1 MFAETLAQQNAN
13 VARWFAHP
21 PRQGADVKNRGIVRG
36 RLFMG
41 LLLLLAAIINWA
53 VALLMSPHG
62 QPSPSG
68 MEQVRT
74 TVALFQR
81 NSAIGTLVLSALS
94 GWLLFPRRRPN
105 NPIRDWVIAG
115 VLAVLVL
122 SSIYQLI
129 WLETSVLHYVSSARR
144 LRS

>member
-1 MFAETLAQQNAN
+1 
-13 VARWFAHP
+13 
-21 PRQGADVKNRGIVRG
+21 
-36 RLFMG
+36 MG
-41 LLLLLAAIINWA
+41 LLLLLAAVINWA

-68 MEQVRT
+68 MEQVRI

-105 NPIRDWVIAG
+105 SPVRDWVIAG

-122 SSIYQLI
+122 SSVYQLI
-129 WLETSVLHYVSSARR
+129 WLETSVLH
-144 LRS
+144 

>member
-1 MFAETLAQQNAN
+1 
-13 VARWFAHP
+13 
-21 PRQGADVKNRGIVRG
+21 
-36 RLFMG
+36 MG
-41 LLLLLAAIINWA
+41 WLLLFAAMINWA

-62 QPSPSG
+62 EPSASG

-81 NSAIGTLVLSALS
+81 NSAIGTLILSALS
-94 GWLLFPRRRPN
+94 GWLLFPRRRPS
-105 NPIRDWVIAG
+105 NPVKDWVIAG

-129 WLETSVLHYVSSARR
+129 WLEISVLH
-144 LRS
+144 

>member
-1 MFAETLAQQNAN
+1 
-13 VARWFAHP
+13 VR
-21 PRQGADVKNRGIVRG
+21 NRGIVRG

-41 LLLLLAAIINWA
+41 ILLLSAAIINWS

-62 QPSPSG
+62 EPSPAG

-81 NSAIGTLVLSALS
+81 NSAIGTLILSALS

-105 NPIRDWVIAG
+105 NSVRDRVIAG
-115 VLAVLVL
+115 VLAVLVV
-122 SSIYQLI
+122 SSIYLLI
-129 WLETSVLHYVSSARR
+129 WLETSVLH
-144 LRS
+144 

>member
-1 MFAETLAQQNAN
+1 
-13 VARWFAHP
+13 
-21 PRQGADVKNRGIVRG
+21 
-36 RLFMG
+36 MG
-41 LLLLLAAIINWA
+41 LLLLLAAMMNWA

-62 QPSPSG
+62 EPSPSG

-81 NSAIGTLVLSALS
+81 NSAMGILVLSALS

-105 NPIRDWVIAG
+105 NPVRDWVIAG

-122 SSIYQLI
+122 SSIYQLV
-129 WLETSVLHYVSSARR
+129 WLEISVLH
-144 LRS
+144 

>member
-1 MFAETLAQQNAN
+1 M
-13 VARWFAHP
+13 
-21 PRQGADVKNRGIVRG
+21 KNRGIVRG

-41 LLLLLAAIINWA
+41 LLLLLAAIINWS
-53 VALLMSPHG
+53 VALMMSPHG
-62 QPSPSG
+62 RPSPSG
-68 MEQVRT
+68 MEQVRM

-105 NPIRDWVIAG
+105 SPIRDWVIAG
-115 VLAVLVL
+115 ILAVLVL

-129 WLETSVLHYVSSARR
+129 WLERSVLH
-144 LRS
+144 

>member
-1 MFAETLAQQNAN
+1 M
-13 VARWFAHP
+13 
-21 PRQGADVKNRGIVRG
+21 KNRGIIRG

-81 NSAIGTLVLSALS
+81 NSAIGTLVERAVGLAALSAASPEQPDQGL
-94 GWLLFPRRRPN
+94 GDRRGSRG
-105 NPIRDWVIAG
+105 AG
-115 VLAVLVL
+115 AEQHLPADLARNLGTAL
-122 SSIYQLI
+122 
-129 WLETSVLHYVSSARR
+129 VSSAQR
-144 LRS
+144 LDS

>member
-1 MFAETLAQQNAN
+1 
-13 VARWFAHP
+13 
-21 PRQGADVKNRGIVRG
+21 
-36 RLFMG
+36 MG
-41 LLLLLAAIINWA
+41 LLLLLAAMINWA

-68 MEQVRT
+68 MEQVRM

-81 NSAIGTLVLSALS
+81 NSAIGTLILSALS

-105 NPIRDWVIAG
+105 NPIRDRVIAA

-129 WLETSVLHYVSSARR
+129 WLETAVLH
-144 LRS
+144 

>member
-1 MFAETLAQQNAN
+1 M
-13 VARWFAHP
+13 
-21 PRQGADVKNRGIVRG
+21 RG

-41 LLLLLAAIINWA
+41 ILLLSAAVINWA

-81 NSAIGTLVLSALS
+81 NSAIGTLVLSALA
-94 GWLLFPRRRPN
+94 GWLLFPRRRPK
-105 NPIRDWVIAG
+105 NPTRDWVIAG

-129 WLETSVLHYVSSARR
+129 WLETSVLH
-144 LRS
+144 

>member
-1 MFAETLAQQNAN
+1 
-13 VARWFAHP
+13 
-21 PRQGADVKNRGIVRG
+21 
-36 RLFMG
+36 MG
-41 LLLLLAAIINWA
+41 WLLLFAAMINWA

-62 QPSPSG
+62 EPSASG

-81 NSAIGTLVLSALS
+81 NSAIGTLILSALS
-94 GWLLFPRRRPN
+94 GWLLFPRRRPSK
-105 NPIRDWVIAG
+105 PVKDWVIAG

-129 WLETSVLHYVSSARR
+129 WLETSVLH
-144 LRS
+144 

>member
-1 MFAETLAQQNAN
+1 
-13 VARWFAHP
+13 
-21 PRQGADVKNRGIVRG
+21 
-36 RLFMG
+36 MG
-41 LLLLLAAIINWA
+41 LLLLLAAVINWG

-105 NPIRDWVIAG
+105 SPVRDWVIAG

-122 SSIYQLI
+122 SSIYQLV
-129 WLETSVLHYVSSARR
+129 WLETSVLH
-144 LRS
+144 

>member
-1 MFAETLAQQNAN
+1 M
-13 VARWFAHP
+13 
-21 PRQGADVKNRGIVRG
+21 GI
-36 RLFMG
+36 
-41 LLLLLAAIINWA
+41 LLLLAAIINWA

-81 NSAIGTLVLSALS
+81 NSAIGTLVLGALS

-105 NPIRDWVIAG
+105 KPVRDWVIAG

-129 WLETSVLHYVSSARR
+129 WLEISVLH
-144 LRS
+144 

>member
-1 MFAETLAQQNAN
+1 M
-13 VARWFAHP
+13 
-21 PRQGADVKNRGIVRG
+21 GI
-36 RLFMG
+36 
-41 LLLLLAAIINWA
+41 LLLSAAIINWA

-68 MEQVRT
+68 MEQVRM

-105 NPIRDWVIAG
+105 KQVWDWVIAG
-115 VLAVLVL
+115 ILAVLVL
-122 SSIYQLI
+122 SSIYQLV
-129 WLETSVLHYVSSARR
+129 WLETSVLH
-144 LRS
+144 